1 MARYTCRLTVAISP
15 EDLHHSLVEILQ
27 ACNFEIIYDT
37 NEYMMA
43 REVPGQITFSKLA
56 TAEVLVDNSKP
67 HENAIGLNLVVK
79 NEELALQVNNH
90 CQQMYELLQ
99 QTIYEHP
106 HWQILD
112 LVQ

>member
-1 MARYTCRLTVAISP
+1 MARYNCHLTVAISP

-27 ACNFEIIYDT
+27 ACNFEIIYHT
-37 NEYMMA
+37 NEYLMA
-43 REVPGQITFSKLA
+43 REVPGQITFSQLV

-67 HENAIGLNLVVK
+67 HENAICFNLVVK
-79 NEELALQVNNH
+79 NEQLALQLNNH
-90 CQQMYELLQ
+90 CQQVYELVQ

-106 HWQILD
+106 GWQLLD

>member
-27 ACNFEIIYDT
+27 ACNFEIIYQT
-37 NEYMMA
+37 NEYLMA
-43 REVPGQITFSKLA
+43 REVPGQITFSQLA
-56 TAEVLVDNSKP
+56 TAEVLVDRSTP
-67 HENAIGLNLVVK
+67 HENAICLNLVVK
-79 NEELALQVNNH
+79 NEALPLQVNNH

-99 QTIYEHP
+99 QTIYDHP
-106 HWQILD
+106 RWQLLD